1 LLAFAELAE
10 AQGHAAAARRV
21 LAFGAGHDAIGMA
34 DRDELRVEWA
44 RRSAALADPDPPWPP
59 SLALDDLLQ
68 RIVDETPSQHAR
80 LFAQLR

>member
-1 LLAFAELAE
+1 LLAFAELAA

-21 LAFGAGHDAIGMA
+21 LAFGAAHEAIGMA

-44 RRSAALADPDPPWPP
+44 RRSTGLTDADPPWPP
-59 SLALDDLLQ
+59 ALALDDLLQ

-80 LFAQLR
+80 LFSQLR